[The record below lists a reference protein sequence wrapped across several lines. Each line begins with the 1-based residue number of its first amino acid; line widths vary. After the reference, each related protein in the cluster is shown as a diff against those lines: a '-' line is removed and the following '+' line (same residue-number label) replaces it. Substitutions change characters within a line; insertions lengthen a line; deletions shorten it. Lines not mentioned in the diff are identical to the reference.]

1 MYFIDLFLYILC
13 DIYMIYKP
21 SCMRLWSLLVDVES
35 ALSQEGKVKIQ
46 IFSYNLLNTNS
57 FKVCY

>member
-1 MYFIDLFLYILC
+1 
-13 DIYMIYKP
+13 MIYKP
-21 SCMRLWSLLVDVES
+21 SCMQLWSLLVDVES

-57 FKVCY
+57 FKV